1 MSRLWIIGPGAVGR
15 TLGRLFHDRAGFE
28 IAGVVGRDLERVVQ
42 ARDFIGR
49 GQALTFADP
58 IATRP
63 GDVVMI
69 SVGDG
74 AIDEAAAWL
83 ARTIDP
89 AGLVAFHCS
98 GARDLAP
105 LGSLRRAG
113 TAVAALHPVKAF
125 ADPARE
131 ILTFDGV
138 VCTLQGDAEAVARL
152 AAAVT
157 AIGGDPVVL
166 PRDVDRR
173 LYHAGT
179 VFSSNYLAALVQA
192 ALDCHAAA
200 GIDEATGLRI
210 LAPILRDALAAILD
224 RGPVQALTGPIVRG
238 DVGAVGAQVEAIAAV
253 DADLG
258 GLYQALGR
266 RTVGLARRKTPG
278 LDLAGVE
285 AVLGAS
291 ASSST
296 PFIPTKVGTQAE

>member
-15 TLGRLFHDRAGFE
+15 TLGRLLHDRAGFE
-28 IAGVVGRDLERVVQ
+28 IVGVVGRNQERVGP
-42 ARDFIGR
+42 ARDFIGQ

-58 IATRP
+58 IAIEA

-74 AIDEAAAWL
+74 AIDETAAWL
-83 ARTIDP
+83 ARTVDP
-89 AGLVAFHCS
+89 AGLVVFHCS

-105 LGSLRRAG
+105 LEPLRQDGA
-113 TAVAALHPVKAF
+113 AVAALHPVKAF

-131 ILTFDGV
+131 IATFDGV

-152 AAAVT
+152 AKAVT

-166 PRDVDRR
+166 PQDVDRR

-179 VFSSNYLAALVQA
+179 VFASNYLAALVQS
-192 ALDCHAAA
+192 ALDTHAAA
-200 GIDEATGLRI
+200 GIDEATSLRI
-210 LAPILRDALAAILD
+210 LAPILRDALGAILD
-224 RGPVQALTGPIVRG
+224 KGPVQALTGPIARG
-238 DVGAVGAQVEAIAAV
+238 DAGTVAAHLEAIAAR
-253 DADLG
+253 DPGLA

-278 LDLAGVE
+278 LDLVGVE
-285 AVLGAS
+285 TVLGVSEA
-291 ASSST
+291 T
-296 PFIPTKVGTQAE
+296 

>member
-15 TLGRLFHDRAGFE
+15 TLGQLFHDRAGFE
-28 IAGVVGRDLERVVQ
+28 IAGVVGRNLDRVGE
-42 ARDFIGR
+42 ARDFIGG

-69 SVGDG
+69 SVAD
-74 AIDEAAAWL
+74 AALDETAAWL
-83 ARTIDP
+83 ARTVEP
-89 AGLVAFHCS
+89 AGLVVFHCS

-105 LGSLRRAG
+105 LEPLRQAG
-113 TAVAALHPVKAF
+113 AAGAALHPVKAF

-152 AAAVT
+152 APAVT

-166 PRDVDRR
+166 ARDVDRR

-179 VFSSNYLAALVQA
+179 VFSSNYLAALVQS

-200 GIDEATGLRI
+200 GIDEATSRRI
-210 LAPILRDALAAILD
+210 LAPILRDALEAILD
-224 RGPVQALTGPIVRG
+224 VGPVQALTGPIARG
-238 DVGAVGAQVEAIAAV
+238 DAGTVAAQVEAIAAR
-253 DADLG
+253 DADLA
-258 GLYQALGR
+258 GLYRALGR
-266 RTVGLARRKTPG
+266 QTLGLARRKAPG
-278 LDLAGVE
+278 LDLSPVA
-285 AVLGAS
+285 AVLE
-291 ASSST
+291 
-296 PFIPTKVGTQAE
+296 VGTHTRSTAP

>member
-15 TLGRLFHDRAGFE
+15 TLGRLFHGRAAFE
-28 IAGVVGRDLERVVQ
+28 IAGVVGRDLDRVGP
-42 ARDFIGR
+42 ARDFIGQGR
-49 GQALTFADP
+49 ALTFADP
-58 IATRP
+58 LATRA

-83 ARTIDP
+83 ARTVDP
-89 AGLVAFHCS
+89 AGLVVFHCS
-98 GARDLAP
+98 GARDLTP
-105 LGSLRRAG
+105 LELLRQAG
-113 TAVAALHPVKAF
+113 AAVAALHPVKAF

-152 AAAVT
+152 TPAVT

-200 GIDEATGLRI
+200 GLDGATSLRI
-210 LAPILRDALAAILD
+210 LSPILRDALAAILD
-224 RGPVQALTGPIVRG
+224 RGPVQALTGPIARG
-238 DVGAVGAQVEAIAAV
+238 DAGTVGAQVEAIEVV
-253 DADLG
+253 DA
-258 GLYQALGR
+258 GLAELYRALGR
-266 RTVGLARRKTPG
+266 RTMGLARRKTPG
-278 LDLAGVE
+278 LDLAE
-285 AVLGAS
+285 LEKVLLL
-291 ASSST
+291 
-296 PFIPTKVGTQAE
+296 